1 MRHVFVTPVQLRPRR
16 RQAGWCS
23 SGWTQ
28 RGRSVQAAQ
37 QLWANAAATTAQPSW
52 RSTFPSFTGIVGV
65 CFAGRSNTSSESV
78 LDSGPALHSCGDVD
92 VHAVTIEPIVS
103 HHTVYGCTVMVR
115 SIASRKWEFPCRS
128 SWLPVYKRP
137 GGSVLKNMDAPGKRV
152 FEWQIYEQGK
162 RLQQL
167 VQAEVSVRI
176 KLPLRVLKWP

>member
-1 MRHVFVTPVQLRPRR
+1 MSSWHQSSSALVAD
-16 RQAGWCS
+16 RQAGVPPGGHKEGGPFKQHNNCGLTPLLRQHNHHGEAHFLPSLESCS
-23 SGWTQ
+23 
-28 RGRSVQAAQ
+28 
-37 QLWANAAATTAQPSW
+37 
-52 RSTFPSFTGIVGV
+52 V

-78 LDSGPALHSCGDVD
+78 LHSGPALHSCGDVD
-92 VHAVTIEPIVS
+92 VHTVTIEPIVS

-137 GGSVLKNMDAPGKRV
+137 GGSVLNNMDAPGKRV